1 MNKEKGVYRK
11 IFKMLTKPQKLNFII
26 IVIIMIISAL
36 LTQLLPLSIGRLTDD
51 VLSRD
56 NISFI
61 SVLPFLGFI
70 LIITVTNEII
80 KVIRRLL
87 VEDTSTKFEKESRTR
102 AISSL
107 LHAPLDYF
115 KENMTGNIHGK
126 LNRSLEG
133 TTKLLKLM
141 FMDFAPA
148 IFNGMAAVI
157 VIFTKLPLPL
167 ALMMLLVIPI
177 GMIIVLRQITTQ
189 RGIRVELLGEKSN
202 MDGAMVE
209 LINGIE
215 VIRIVDNADKETNR
229 FDDKSEY
236 LRKKEMKH
244 HKAMAFYDCLK
255 FVNEAV
261 FTVLVIGISA
271 YLAGEN
277 IITIGTV
284 LTAYLSFTQLTTPLR
299 ELHRIF
305 DELSESTVL
314 AEEYFKI
321 IELPKDFS
329 YETNNKN
336 NIKQAQESIIS
347 IKNMKFKYKGS
358 DKYIINNLDLK
369 IKKGEFIGIA
379 GPSGCGKS
387 SLIKVISKLE
397 KGEGKITID
406 GIDIDDLTREDIAKK
421 IAMVPQSPFLI
432 SGTIKDNVCY
442 GMKEEVSL
450 EEVKEACKKA
460 DIDNFIENLEEKY
473 NTMVKEGGANLSGGQ
488 RQRIAIA
495 RIFLRKPSILI
506 LDEATSA
513 LDNTTEKHIQ
523 KAIEKLQKENNT
535 TILSIA
541 HRLTTL
547 ENCDNILVFDK
558 GKIIQQG
565 KYKELI
571 EKPGVFQDMYNGILK

>member
-1 MNKEKGVYRK
+1 MKEKIYNK
-11 IFKMLTKPQKLNFII
+11 IFHMLTKRQKINFII
-26 IVIIMIISAL
+26 IIIIMIISAL

-51 VLSRD
+51 VL
-56 NISFI
+56 NQNELSFI

-70 LIITVTNEII
+70 LVITVTNEII

-87 VEDTSTKFEKESRTR
+87 VEDTSTRFEKSARTK

-107 LHAPLDYF
+107 LHAPLNYF

-133 TTKLLKLM
+133 TTKLLKLI

-148 IFNGMAAVI
+148 IFNGLAAIV
-157 VIFTKLPLPL
+157 VIFSKLPVTL
-167 ALMMLLVIPI
+167 ALLMLLVIPI
-177 GMIIVLRQITTQ
+177 GIIIVFRQITTQ
-189 RGIRVELLGEKSN
+189 RGIRVELMNEKSN
-202 MDGAMVE
+202 MDGTIVE

-215 VIRIVDNADKETNR
+215 VIRIVNNAENETNR
-229 FDDKSEY
+229 FDNTSEY
-236 LRKKEMKH
+236 LRRKEMKH
-244 HKAMAFYDCLK
+244 HKAMALYDCLK
-255 FVNEAV
+255 FINEAV
-261 FTVLVIGISA
+261 FTVLIIGVSA
-271 YLAGEN
+271 YLAGEG
-277 IITIGTV
+277 IISVGTV

-329 YETNNKN
+329 YEIVEQDSKP
-336 NIKQAQESIIS
+336 KKSLPIIS
-347 IKNMKFKYKGS
+347 IKNMDFKYQNAS
-358 DKYIINNLDLK
+358 KYTIKDLNLN
-369 IKKGEFIGIA
+369 IQKGEFIGIA

-397 KGEGKITID
+397 KGEGNIEID
-406 GIDIDDLTREDIAKK
+406 GLDITKLTRKDIANK
-421 IAMVPQSPFLI
+421 IALVPQSPFLI
-432 SGTIKDNVCY
+432 SATIKENICY
-442 GMKEEVSL
+442 GINREVTDA
-450 EEVKEACKKA
+450 EIKEACQKA
-460 DIDNFIENLEEKY
+460 FIDDFIENLPDKY
-473 NTMVKEGGANLSGGQ
+473 ETKISEGGGNLSGGQ

-523 KAIEKLQKENNT
+523 KAIETFQKENNI

-547 ENCDNILVFDK
+547 KNCDNILVFDK
-558 GKIIQQG
+558 GKIVEQG
-565 KYKELI
+565 KYQDLI
-571 EKPGVFQDMYNGILK
+571 SKPGIFQDMYNGVLK

>member
-1 MNKEKGVYRK
+1 
-11 IFKMLTKPQKLNFII
+11 MLTKKQKINFII
-26 IVIIMIISAL
+26 IIGIMILSAL
-36 LTQLLPLSIGRLTDD
+36 LTQLLPLSIGSLTDD
-51 VLSRD
+51 VLSSD
-56 NISFI
+56 ELSFVN
-61 SVLPFLGFI
+61 VLPFLGFI
-70 LIITVTNEII
+70 LVITVTNEII

-87 VEDTSTKFEKESRTR
+87 VEDTSTSFEKVARTK
-102 AISSL
+102 AISAL

-133 TTKLLKLM
+133 TTKLLKLL

-148 IFNGMAAVI
+148 IFNGIAAII
-157 VIFTKLPLPL
+157 VIFSKLPISL

-177 GMIIVLRQITTQ
+177 GVIIVFRQITTQ
-189 RGIRVELLGEKSN
+189 RGIRVELMNEKSN
-202 MDGAMVE
+202 MDGTMVE

-215 VIRIVDNADKETNR
+215 VIRIVNNAENETAR
-229 FDDKSEY
+229 FDNKSEY
-236 LRKKEMKH
+236 LRAKEMKH

-261 FTVLVIGISA
+261 FTVLVIGVSA
-271 YLAGEN
+271 YLAGEG
-277 IITIGTV
+277 IITVGTV

-329 YETNNKN
+329 YEVNKKKK
-336 NIKQAQESIIS
+336 IKQEKLPIIS
-347 IKNMKFKYKGS
+347 IENMNFKYKNGK
-358 DKYIINNLDLK
+358 KYVINDLNLN

-387 SLIKVISKLE
+387 TLIKVLCKLE
-397 KGEGKITID
+397 KCDGIVKID
-406 GIDIDDLTREDIAKK
+406 GIDINSLNRKDIAER
-421 IAMVPQSPFLI
+421 IALVPQSPFLI
-432 SGTIKDNVCY
+432 SASIKDNICY
-442 GMKEEVSL
+442 GIQRKVTNA
-450 EEVKEACKKA
+450 EVKEACKKA
-460 DIDNFIENLEEKY
+460 FIDDFIESLPDKY
-473 NTMVKEGGANLSGGQ
+473 ETMVSEGGSNLSGGQ

-523 KAIEKLQKENNT
+523 KAIEELQKENKI

-558 GKIIQQG
+558 GKIIQSG

-571 EKPGVFQDMYNGILK
+571 DTNGVFQDMYNGILK

>member
-1 MNKEKGVYRK
+1 MPNR
-11 IFKMLTKPQKLNFII
+11 
-26 IVIIMIISAL
+26 S
-36 LTQLLPLSIGRLTDD
+36 
-51 VLSRD
+51 
-56 NISFI
+56 
-61 SVLPFLGFI
+61 
-70 LIITVTNEII
+70 I

-87 VEDTSTKFEKESRTR
+87 VEDTSTRFEKEARTK
-102 AISSL
+102 AISAL

-148 IFNGMAAVI
+148 VFNGIAAIV
-157 VIFTKLPLPL
+157 VIFSKLPLSL
-167 ALMMLLVIPI
+167 AFMMLLVIPI
-177 GMIIVLRQITTQ
+177 GVIIVFRQITTQ
-189 RGIRVELLGEKSN
+189 RGIRVELMNEKSN
-202 MDGAMVE
+202 MDGTMVE

-215 VIRIVDNADKETNR
+215 VIRIVDNAENETER
-229 FDDKSEY
+229 FDNTSEY
-236 LRKKEMKH
+236 LRSKEMKH

-255 FVNEAV
+255 FVNEAI
-261 FTVLVIGISA
+261 FTVLVIGVSA
-271 YLAGEN
+271 YLAGEK
-277 IITIGTV
+277 IITVGTV

-314 AEEYFKI
+314 AEEYFRI

-329 YETNNKN
+329 YQSVKGKKVKEDKLP
-336 NIKQAQESIIS
+336 IIS
-347 IKNMKFKYKGS
+347 IHNMSFKYKNAK
-358 DKYIINNLDLK
+358 KYIINDLNLD
-369 IKKGEFIGIA
+369 INQGEFIGIA

-397 KGEGKITID
+397 EATGDIKID
-406 GIDIDDLTREDIAKK
+406 GIDIDSLSRRDIAKE
-421 IAMVPQSPFLI
+421 IALVPQSQFLI
-432 SGTIKDNVCY
+432 SASIKDNICY
-442 GMKEEVSL
+442 GINRKVTMEEI
-450 EEVKEACKKA
+450 KEACKKA
-460 DIDNFIENLEEKY
+460 FIDDFIESLPDKY
-473 NTMVKEGGANLSGGQ
+473 ETIVSEGGGNLSGGQ

-523 KAIEKLQKENNT
+523 KAIETLQKENNI

-541 HRLTTL
+541 HRLSTL

-558 GKIIQQG
+558 GKIVETG
-565 KYKELI
+565 KYQELI
-571 EKPGVFQDMYNGILK
+571 DTPGIFQDMYNGILK

>member
-1 MNKEKGVYRK
+1 MKEKIYNK
-11 IFKMLTKPQKLNFII
+11 IFHMLTKRQKINFII
-26 IVIIMIISAL
+26 IIIIMIISAL

-51 VLSRD
+51 VL
-56 NISFI
+56 NQNELSFI

-70 LIITVTNEII
+70 LVITVTNEII

-87 VEDTSTKFEKESRTR
+87 VEDTSTRFEKSARTK

-107 LHAPLDYF
+107 LHAPLNYF

-133 TTKLLKLM
+133 TTKLLKLI

-148 IFNGMAAVI
+148 IFNGLAAIV
-157 VIFTKLPLPL
+157 VIFSKLPVTL
-167 ALMMLLVIPI
+167 ALLMLLVIPI
-177 GMIIVLRQITTQ
+177 GIIIVFRQITTQ
-189 RGIRVELLGEKSN
+189 RGIRVELMNEKSN
-202 MDGAMVE
+202 MDGTIVE

-215 VIRIVDNADKETNR
+215 VIRIVNNAENETNR
-229 FDDKSEY
+229 FDNTSEY
-236 LRKKEMKH
+236 LRRKEMKH
-244 HKAMAFYDCLK
+244 HKAMALYDCLK
-255 FVNEAV
+255 FINEAV
-261 FTVLVIGISA
+261 FTVLIIGVSA
-271 YLAGEN
+271 YLAGEG
-277 IITIGTV
+277 IISVGTV

-329 YETNNKN
+329 YEIVEQDSKP
-336 NIKQAQESIIS
+336 KKSSPIIS
-347 IKNMKFKYKGS
+347 IKNMDFKYQNAS
-358 DKYIINNLDLK
+358 KYTIKDLNLN
-369 IKKGEFIGIA
+369 IQKGEFIGIA

-397 KGEGKITID
+397 KGEGNIEID
-406 GIDIDDLTREDIAKK
+406 GLDITKLTRKDIANK
-421 IAMVPQSPFLI
+421 IALVPQSPFLI
-432 SGTIKDNVCY
+432 SATIKENICY
-442 GMKEEVSL
+442 GINREVTDA
-450 EEVKEACKKA
+450 EIKEACQKA
-460 DIDNFIENLEEKY
+460 FIDDFIENLPDKY
-473 NTMVKEGGANLSGGQ
+473 ETKISEGGGNLSGGQ

-523 KAIEKLQKENNT
+523 KAIETFQKENNI

-547 ENCDNILVFDK
+547 KNCDNILVFDK
-558 GKIIQQG
+558 GKIVEQG
-565 KYKELI
+565 KYQDLI
-571 EKPGVFQDMYNGILK
+571 NKPGIFQDMYNGVLK

>member
-1 MNKEKGVYRK
+1 MKQNVYKK
-11 IFKMLTKPQKLNFII
+11 IFKMLTKKQKINFII
-26 IVIIMIISAL
+26 IIGIMIVSAL
-36 LTQLLPLSIGRLTDD
+36 LTQLLPLSIGSLTDD
-51 VLSRD
+51 ILSRD
-56 NISFI
+56 ELSFV

-70 LIITVTNEII
+70 LVITVTNEII

-87 VEDTSTKFEKESRTR
+87 VEDTSTRFEKEARTK
-102 AISSL
+102 AISAL

-148 IFNGMAAVI
+148 VFNGIAAIV
-157 VIFTKLPLPL
+157 VIFSKLPLSL
-167 ALMMLLVIPI
+167 AFMMLLVIPI
-177 GMIIVLRQITTQ
+177 GVIIVFRQITTQ
-189 RGIRVELLGEKSN
+189 RGIRVELMNEKSN
-202 MDGAMVE
+202 MDGTMVE

-215 VIRIVDNADKETNR
+215 VIRIVDNAENETER
-229 FDDKSEY
+229 FDNTSEY
-236 LRKKEMKH
+236 LRSKEMKH

-255 FVNEAV
+255 FVNEAI
-261 FTVLVIGISA
+261 FTVLVIGVSA
-271 YLAGEN
+271 YLAGEK
-277 IITIGTV
+277 IITVGTV

-314 AEEYFKI
+314 AEEYFRI

-329 YETNNKN
+329 YQSVKGKKVKEEKLP
-336 NIKQAQESIIS
+336 IIS
-347 IKNMKFKYKGS
+347 IHNMSFKYKNAK
-358 DKYIINNLDLK
+358 KYIITDLDLD
-369 IKKGEFIGIA
+369 INQGEFIGIA

-397 KGEGKITID
+397 KATGDIKID
-406 GIDIDDLTREDIAKK
+406 GIDIDSLSRRDIAKE
-421 IAMVPQSPFLI
+421 IALVPQSPFLI
-432 SGTIKDNVCY
+432 SASIKDNICY
-442 GMKEEVSL
+442 GINRKVTMEEVR
-450 EEVKEACKKA
+450 EACKKA
-460 DIDNFIENLEEKY
+460 FIDDFIESLPDKY
-473 NTMVKEGGANLSGGQ
+473 ETIVSEGGGNLSGGQ

-523 KAIEKLQKENNT
+523 KAIETLQKENNI

-541 HRLTTL
+541 HRLSTL

-558 GKIIQQG
+558 GKIVETG
-565 KYKELI
+565 KYQELI
-571 EKPGVFQDMYNGILK
+571 NTPGIFQDMYNGILK

>member
-1 MNKEKGVYRK
+1 MKQNIYKK
-11 IFKMLTKPQKLNFII
+11 IFKMLTKKQKINFII
-26 IVIIMIISAL
+26 IIGIMILSAL
-36 LTQLLPLSIGRLTDD
+36 LTQLLPLSIGSLTDD
-51 VLSRD
+51 VLSSD
-56 NISFI
+56 ELSFVN
-61 SVLPFLGFI
+61 VLPFLGFI
-70 LIITVTNEII
+70 LVITVTNEII

-87 VEDTSTKFEKESRTR
+87 VEDTSTSFEKVARTK
-102 AISSL
+102 AISAL

-133 TTKLLKLM
+133 TTKLLKLL

-148 IFNGMAAVI
+148 IFNGIAAII
-157 VIFTKLPLPL
+157 VIFSKLPISL

-177 GMIIVLRQITTQ
+177 GVIIVFRQITTQ
-189 RGIRVELLGEKSN
+189 RGIRVELMNEKSN
-202 MDGAMVE
+202 MDGTMVE

-215 VIRIVDNADKETNR
+215 VIRIVNNAENETER
-229 FDDKSEY
+229 FDNKSEY
-236 LRKKEMKH
+236 LRAKEMKH

-261 FTVLVIGISA
+261 FTVLVIGVSA
-271 YLAGEN
+271 YLAGEG
-277 IITIGTV
+277 IITVGTV

-329 YETNNKN
+329 YEVNKKKK
-336 NIKQAQESIIS
+336 IKQEKLPIIS
-347 IKNMKFKYKGS
+347 IENMNFKYKNGK
-358 DKYIINNLDLK
+358 KYVINDLNLN

-387 SLIKVISKLE
+387 TLIKVLCKLE
-397 KGEGKITID
+397 KCDGNVKID
-406 GIDIDDLTREDIAKK
+406 GIDINSLDRKDIAER
-421 IAMVPQSPFLI
+421 IALVPQSPFLI
-432 SGTIKDNVCY
+432 SASIKDNICY
-442 GMKEEVSL
+442 GIQRKVTNA
-450 EEVKEACKKA
+450 EVKEACKKA
-460 DIDNFIENLEEKY
+460 FIDDFIESLPDKY
-473 NTMVKEGGANLSGGQ
+473 ETMVSEWGSNLSGGQ

-523 KAIEKLQKENNT
+523 KAIEELQKENKI

-558 GKIIQQG
+558 GKIIQSG

-571 EKPGVFQDMYNGILK
+571 DTNGVFQDMYNGILK

>member
-1 MNKEKGVYRK
+1 MKEKIYNK
-11 IFKMLTKPQKLNFII
+11 IFHMLTKRQKINFII
-26 IVIIMIISAL
+26 IIIIMIISAL

-51 VLSRD
+51 VL
-56 NISFI
+56 NQNELSFI

-70 LIITVTNEII
+70 LVITVTNEII

-87 VEDTSTKFEKESRTR
+87 VEDTSTRFEKSARTK

-107 LHAPLDYF
+107 LHAPLNYF

-133 TTKLLKLM
+133 TTKLLKLI

-148 IFNGMAAVI
+148 IFNGLAAIV
-157 VIFTKLPLPL
+157 VIFSKLPVTL
-167 ALMMLLVIPI
+167 ALLMLLVIPI
-177 GMIIVLRQITTQ
+177 GIIIVFRQITTQ
-189 RGIRVELLGEKSN
+189 RGIRVELMNEKSN
-202 MDGAMVE
+202 MDGTIVE

-215 VIRIVDNADKETNR
+215 VIRIVNNAENETNR
-229 FDDKSEY
+229 FDNTSEY
-236 LRKKEMKH
+236 LRRKEMKH
-244 HKAMAFYDCLK
+244 HKAMALYDCLK
-255 FVNEAV
+255 FINEAV
-261 FTVLVIGISA
+261 FTVLIIGVSA
-271 YLAGEN
+271 YLAGEG
-277 IITIGTV
+277 IISVGTV

-329 YETNNKN
+329 YEVVEQDSKP
-336 NIKQAQESIIS
+336 KKSLPIIS
-347 IKNMKFKYKGS
+347 IKNMDFKYQNAS
-358 DKYIINNLDLK
+358 KYTIKDLNLN
-369 IKKGEFIGIA
+369 IQKGEFIGIA

-397 KGEGKITID
+397 KGEGNIKID
-406 GIDIDDLTREDIAKK
+406 GLDITKLTRKDIANK
-421 IAMVPQSPFLI
+421 IALVPQSPFLI
-432 SGTIKDNVCY
+432 SATIKENICY
-442 GMKEEVSL
+442 GINREVTDA
-450 EEVKEACKKA
+450 EIKEACQKA
-460 DIDNFIENLEEKY
+460 FIDDFIENLPDKY
-473 NTMVKEGGANLSGGQ
+473 ETKISEGGGNLSGGQ

-523 KAIEKLQKENNT
+523 KAIETFQKENNI

-547 ENCDNILVFDK
+547 KNCDNILVFDK
-558 GKIIQQG
+558 GKIVEQG
-565 KYKELI
+565 KYQDLI
-571 EKPGVFQDMYNGILK
+571 SKPGIFQDMYNGVLK

>member
-1 MNKEKGVYRK
+1 MYKR
-11 IFKMLTKPQKLNFII
+11 Q
-26 IVIIMIISAL
+26 
-36 LTQLLPLSIGRLTDD
+36 
-51 VLSRD
+51 
-56 NISFI
+56 
-61 SVLPFLGFI
+61 
-70 LIITVTNEII
+70 
-80 KVIRRLL
+80 VIRRLL
-87 VEDTSTKFEKESRTR
+87 VEDTSTSFEKVARTK
-102 AISSL
+102 AISAL

-133 TTKLLKLM
+133 TTKLLKLL

-148 IFNGMAAVI
+148 IFNGIAAII
-157 VIFTKLPLPL
+157 VIFSKLPISL

-177 GMIIVLRQITTQ
+177 GVIIVFRQITTQ
-189 RGIRVELLGEKSN
+189 RGIRVELMNEKSN
-202 MDGAMVE
+202 MDGTMVE

-215 VIRIVDNADKETNR
+215 VIRIVNNAENETAR
-229 FDDKSEY
+229 FDNKSEY
-236 LRKKEMKH
+236 LRAKEMKH

-261 FTVLVIGISA
+261 FTVLVIGVSA
-271 YLAGEN
+271 YLAGEG
-277 IITIGTV
+277 IITVGTV

-329 YETNNKN
+329 YEVNKKKK
-336 NIKQAQESIIS
+336 IKQEKLPIIS
-347 IKNMKFKYKGS
+347 IENMNFKYKNGK
-358 DKYIINNLDLK
+358 KYVINDLNLN

-387 SLIKVISKLE
+387 TLIKVLCKLE
-397 KGEGKITID
+397 KCDGNVKID
-406 GIDIDDLTREDIAKK
+406 GIDINSLDRKDIAER
-421 IAMVPQSPFLI
+421 IALVPQSPFLI
-432 SGTIKDNVCY
+432 SASIKDNICY
-442 GMKEEVSL
+442 GIQRKVTNA
-450 EEVKEACKKA
+450 EVKEACKKA
-460 DIDNFIENLEEKY
+460 FIDDFIESLPDKY
-473 NTMVKEGGANLSGGQ
+473 ETMVSEGGSNLSGGQ

-523 KAIEKLQKENNT
+523 KAIEELQKENKI

-558 GKIIQQG
+558 GKIIQSG

-571 EKPGVFQDMYNGILK
+571 DTNGVFQDMYNGILK

>member
-1 MNKEKGVYRK
+1 MKQNIYKK
-11 IFKMLTKPQKLNFII
+11 IFKMLTKKQKINFII
-26 IVIIMIISAL
+26 IIGIMILSAL
-36 LTQLLPLSIGRLTDD
+36 LTQLLPLSIGSLTDD
-51 VLSRD
+51 VLSSD
-56 NISFI
+56 ELSFVN
-61 SVLPFLGFI
+61 VLPFLGFI
-70 LIITVTNEII
+70 LVITVTNEII

-87 VEDTSTKFEKESRTR
+87 VEDTSTSFEKVARTK
-102 AISSL
+102 AISAL

-133 TTKLLKLM
+133 TTKLLKLL

-148 IFNGMAAVI
+148 IFNGIAAII
-157 VIFTKLPLPL
+157 VIFSKLPISL

-177 GMIIVLRQITTQ
+177 GVIIVFRQITTQ
-189 RGIRVELLGEKSN
+189 RGIRVELMNEKSN
-202 MDGAMVE
+202 MDGTMVE

-215 VIRIVDNADKETNR
+215 VIRIVNNAENETAR
-229 FDDKSEY
+229 FDNKSEY
-236 LRKKEMKH
+236 LRAKEMKH

-261 FTVLVIGISA
+261 FTVLVIGVSA
-271 YLAGEN
+271 YLAGEG
-277 IITIGTV
+277 IITVGTV

-329 YETNNKN
+329 YEVNKKKK
-336 NIKQAQESIIS
+336 IKQEKLPIIS
-347 IKNMKFKYKGS
+347 IENMNFKYKNGK
-358 DKYIINNLDLK
+358 KYVINDLNLN

-387 SLIKVISKLE
+387 TLIKVLCKLE
-397 KGEGKITID
+397 KCDGIVKID
-406 GIDIDDLTREDIAKK
+406 GIDINSLNRKDIAER
-421 IAMVPQSPFLI
+421 IALVPQSPFLI
-432 SGTIKDNVCY
+432 SASIKDNICY
-442 GMKEEVSL
+442 GIQRKVTNA
-450 EEVKEACKKA
+450 EVKEACKKA
-460 DIDNFIENLEEKY
+460 FIDDFIESLPDKY
-473 NTMVKEGGANLSGGQ
+473 ETMVSEGGSNLSGGQ

-523 KAIEKLQKENNT
+523 KAIEELQKENKI

-558 GKIIQQG
+558 GKIIQSG

-571 EKPGVFQDMYNGILK
+571 DTNGVFQDMYNGILK

>member
-1 MNKEKGVYRK
+1 
-11 IFKMLTKPQKLNFII
+11 MLTKKQKINFII
-26 IVIIMIISAL
+26 IIGIMILSAL
-36 LTQLLPLSIGRLTDD
+36 LTQLLPLSIGSLTDD
-51 VLSRD
+51 VLSSD
-56 NISFI
+56 ELSFVN
-61 SVLPFLGFI
+61 VLPFLGFI
-70 LIITVTNEII
+70 LVITVTNEII

-87 VEDTSTKFEKESRTR
+87 VEDTSTSFEKVARTK
-102 AISSL
+102 AISAL

-133 TTKLLKLM
+133 TTKLLKLL

-148 IFNGMAAVI
+148 IFNGIAAII
-157 VIFTKLPLPL
+157 VIFSKLPISL

-177 GMIIVLRQITTQ
+177 GVIIVFRQITTQ
-189 RGIRVELLGEKSN
+189 RGIRVELMNEKSN
-202 MDGAMVE
+202 MDGTMVE

-215 VIRIVDNADKETNR
+215 VIRIVNNAENETAR
-229 FDDKSEY
+229 FDNKPEY
-236 LRKKEMKH
+236 LRAKEMKH

-261 FTVLVIGISA
+261 FTVLVIGVSA
-271 YLAGEN
+271 YLAGEG
-277 IITIGTV
+277 IITVGTV

-329 YETNNKN
+329 YEVNKKKK
-336 NIKQAQESIIS
+336 IKQEKLPIIS
-347 IKNMKFKYKGS
+347 IENMNFKYKNGK
-358 DKYIINNLDLK
+358 KYVINDLNLN

-387 SLIKVISKLE
+387 TLIKVLCKLE
-397 KGEGKITID
+397 KCDGNVKID
-406 GIDIDDLTREDIAKK
+406 GIDINSLDRKDIAER
-421 IAMVPQSPFLI
+421 IALVPQSPFLI
-432 SGTIKDNVCY
+432 SASIKDNICY
-442 GMKEEVSL
+442 GIQRKVTNA
-450 EEVKEACKKA
+450 EVKEACKKA
-460 DIDNFIENLEEKY
+460 FIDDFIESLPDKY
-473 NTMVKEGGANLSGGQ
+473 ETMVSEGGSNLSGGQ

-523 KAIEKLQKENNT
+523 KAIEELQKENKI

-558 GKIIQQG
+558 GKIIQSG

-571 EKPGVFQDMYNGILK
+571 DTNGVFQDMYNGILK

>member
-1 MNKEKGVYRK
+1 MKQNIYKK
-11 IFKMLTKPQKLNFII
+11 IFKMLTKKQKINFII
-26 IVIIMIISAL
+26 IIGIMILSAL
-36 LTQLLPLSIGRLTDD
+36 LTQLLPLSIGSLTDD
-51 VLSRD
+51 VLSSD
-56 NISFI
+56 ELSFVN
-61 SVLPFLGFI
+61 VLPFLGFI
-70 LIITVTNEII
+70 LVITVTNEII

-87 VEDTSTKFEKESRTR
+87 VEDTSTSFEKVARTK
-102 AISSL
+102 AISAL

-133 TTKLLKLM
+133 TTKLLKLL

-148 IFNGMAAVI
+148 IFNGIAAII
-157 VIFTKLPLPL
+157 VIFSKLPISL

-177 GMIIVLRQITTQ
+177 GVIIVFRQITTQ
-189 RGIRVELLGEKSN
+189 RGIRVELMNEKSN
-202 MDGAMVE
+202 MDGTMVE

-215 VIRIVDNADKETNR
+215 VIRIVNNAENETER
-229 FDDKSEY
+229 FDNKSEY
-236 LRKKEMKH
+236 LRAKEMKH

-261 FTVLVIGISA
+261 FTVLVIGVSA
-271 YLAGEN
+271 YLAGEG
-277 IITIGTV
+277 IITVGTV

-329 YETNNKN
+329 YEVNKKKK
-336 NIKQAQESIIS
+336 IKQEKLPIIS
-347 IKNMKFKYKGS
+347 IENMNFKYKNGK
-358 DKYIINNLDLK
+358 KYVINDLNLN

-387 SLIKVISKLE
+387 TLIKVLCKLE
-397 KGEGKITID
+397 KCDGNVKID
-406 GIDIDDLTREDIAKK
+406 GIDINSLDRKDIAER
-421 IAMVPQSPFLI
+421 IALVPQSPFLI
-432 SGTIKDNVCY
+432 SASIKDNICY
-442 GMKEEVSL
+442 GIQRKVTNA
-450 EEVKEACKKA
+450 EVKEACKKA
-460 DIDNFIENLEEKY
+460 FIDDFIESLPDKY
-473 NTMVKEGGANLSGGQ
+473 ETMVSEGGSNLSGGQ

-523 KAIEKLQKENNT
+523 KAIEELQKENKI

-558 GKIIQQG
+558 GKIIQSG

-571 EKPGVFQDMYNGILK
+571 DTNGVFQDMYNGILK

>member
-1 MNKEKGVYRK
+1 MKEKIYNK
-11 IFKMLTKPQKLNFII
+11 IFHMLTKRQKINFII
-26 IVIIMIISAL
+26 IIIIMIISAL

-51 VLSRD
+51 VL
-56 NISFI
+56 NQNELSFI

-70 LIITVTNEII
+70 LVITVTNEII

-87 VEDTSTKFEKESRTR
+87 VEDTSTRFEKSARTK

-107 LHAPLDYF
+107 LHAPLNYF

-133 TTKLLKLM
+133 TTKLLKLI

-148 IFNGMAAVI
+148 IFNGLAAIV
-157 VIFTKLPLPL
+157 VIFSKLPVTL
-167 ALMMLLVIPI
+167 ALLMLLVIPI
-177 GMIIVLRQITTQ
+177 GIIIVFRQITTQ
-189 RGIRVELLGEKSN
+189 RGIRVELMNEKSN
-202 MDGAMVE
+202 MDGTIVE

-215 VIRIVDNADKETNR
+215 VIRIVNNAENETNR
-229 FDDKSEY
+229 FDNTSEY
-236 LRKKEMKH
+236 LRRKEMKH
-244 HKAMAFYDCLK
+244 HKAMALYDCLK
-255 FVNEAV
+255 FINEAV
-261 FTVLVIGISA
+261 FTVLIIGVSA
-271 YLAGEN
+271 YLAGEG
-277 IITIGTV
+277 IISVGTV

-329 YETNNKN
+329 YEIVEQDSKP
-336 NIKQAQESIIS
+336 KKSLPIIA
-347 IKNMKFKYKGS
+347 IKNMDFKYQNAS
-358 DKYIINNLDLK
+358 KYTIKDLNLN
-369 IKKGEFIGIA
+369 IQKGEFIGIA

-397 KGEGKITID
+397 KGEGNIEID
-406 GIDIDDLTREDIAKK
+406 GLDITKLTRKDIANK
-421 IAMVPQSPFLI
+421 IALVPQSPFLI
-432 SGTIKDNVCY
+432 SATIKENICY
-442 GMKEEVSL
+442 GINREVTDA
-450 EEVKEACKKA
+450 EIKEACQKA
-460 DIDNFIENLEEKY
+460 FIDDFIENLPDKY
-473 NTMVKEGGANLSGGQ
+473 ETKISEGGGNLSGGQ

-523 KAIEKLQKENNT
+523 KAIETFQKENNI

-547 ENCDNILVFDK
+547 KNCDNILVFDK
-558 GKIIQQG
+558 GKIVEQG
-565 KYKELI
+565 KYQDLI
-571 EKPGVFQDMYNGILK
+571 NKPGIFQDMYNGVLK

>member
-1 MNKEKGVYRK
+1 MKQNIYKK
-11 IFKMLTKPQKLNFII
+11 IFKMLTKKQKINFII
-26 IVIIMIISAL
+26 IIGIMILSAL
-36 LTQLLPLSIGRLTDD
+36 LTQLLPLSIGSLTDD
-51 VLSRD
+51 VLSSD
-56 NISFI
+56 ELSFVN
-61 SVLPFLGFI
+61 VLPFLGFI
-70 LIITVTNEII
+70 LVITVTNEII

-87 VEDTSTKFEKESRTR
+87 VEDTSTSFEKVARTK
-102 AISSL
+102 AISAL

-115 KENMTGNIHGK
+115 KENMTENIHGK

-133 TTKLLKLM
+133 TTKLLKLL

-148 IFNGMAAVI
+148 IFNGIAAII
-157 VIFTKLPLPL
+157 VIFSKLPISL

-177 GMIIVLRQITTQ
+177 GVIIVFRQITTQ
-189 RGIRVELLGEKSN
+189 RGIRVELMNEKSN
-202 MDGAMVE
+202 MDGTMVE

-215 VIRIVDNADKETNR
+215 VIRIVNNAENETER
-229 FDDKSEY
+229 FDNKSEY
-236 LRKKEMKH
+236 LRAKEMKH

-261 FTVLVIGISA
+261 FTVLVIGVSA
-271 YLAGEN
+271 YLAGEG
-277 IITIGTV
+277 IITVGTV

-329 YETNNKN
+329 YEVNKKKK
-336 NIKQAQESIIS
+336 IKQEKLPIIS
-347 IKNMKFKYKGS
+347 IENMNFKYKNGK
-358 DKYIINNLDLK
+358 KYVINDLNLN

-387 SLIKVISKLE
+387 TLIKVLCKLE
-397 KGEGKITID
+397 KCDGNVKID
-406 GIDIDDLTREDIAKK
+406 GIDINSLDRKDIAER
-421 IAMVPQSPFLI
+421 IALVPQSPFLI
-432 SGTIKDNVCY
+432 SASIKDNICY
-442 GMKEEVSL
+442 GIQRKVTNA
-450 EEVKEACKKA
+450 EVKEACKKA
-460 DIDNFIENLEEKY
+460 FIDDFIESLPDKY
-473 NTMVKEGGANLSGGQ
+473 ETMVSEGGSNLSGGQ

-523 KAIEKLQKENNT
+523 KAIEELQKENKI

-558 GKIIQQG
+558 GKIIQSG

-571 EKPGVFQDMYNGILK
+571 DTNGVFQDMYNGILK